1 MLAIYIAVPAG
12 IGGLGIIVG
21 VYFLVLKIKADSALS
36 KVAIAEAQTPNK
48 IASTPQQL
56 FENNLVQDLDLEEAR
71 HGIRSASSD
80 FDSRNTT

>member
-21 VYFLVLKIKADSALS
+21 VYFLVLKIKAGSALS

-56 FENNLVQDLDLEEAR
+56 FEDNLVQDLDLEEAR
-71 HGIRSASSD
+71 HGIRRASSD